1 MQDLLKSLNSRE
13 GGATEDDEQVEVA
26 DLMTRLMSGD
36 TLSTDEIMALQRN

>member
-1 MQDLLKSLNSRE
+1 MQDLLKAIDARDKGVAGE
-13 GGATEDDEQVEVA
+13 DEQVEVA

>member
-1 MQDLLKSLNSRE
+1 MLDLLKALKTRE
-13 GGATEDDEQVEVA
+13 GGIAEDDEQVEVA

>member
-1 MQDLLKSLNSRE
+1 MQDLLKTLEARDSGDAIN
-13 GGATEDDEQVEVA
+13 DEQVEVT